1 MTLAKVLVEE
11 ESVICKLISC
21 PVVKVTEC
29 VKSENVPAPVAVTVN
44 EVLTP
49 LFLIVKTSVV
59 LVVPT

>member
-29 VKSENVPAPVAVTVN
+29 VKSENVPAPVAESKRVRAAHR
-44 EVLTP
+44 L
-49 LFLIVKTSVV
+49 
-59 LVVPT
+59 